1 MFCFDIETL
10 SKESTAVVLSASIVH
25 FEPSKRPSYQELLDN
40 TLFVKFNAKDQ
51 ITRLKRSVCKSTLEW
66 WDKQSDYAKAISLI
80 PKSTDVLVEDGLI
93 QINNY
98 MNKFPDARK
107 KPMWARGNLDQVT
120 IDSLSRSVNQ
130 PEIAEYYTWRDVRTY
145 IDVVYGASNGYC
157 EVDHPSFDKNKV
169 IKHTP
174 YHDVCYDVMMILYG
188 KEKE

>member
-10 SKESTAVVLSASIVH
+10 SIESTAVVLSASIVH
-25 FEPSKRPSYQELLDN
+25 FDPTTRPSYQELLDN

-51 ITRLKRSVCKSTLEW
+51 ITRLKRTVDKDTINW
-66 WDKQSDYAKAISLI
+66 WDKQSDYAKSISLT
-80 PKSTDVLVEDGLI
+80 PKATDVLVEDGLA
-93 QINNY
+93 QIRHY
-98 MNKFPDARK
+98 MNQFPDARK
-107 KPMWARGNLDQVT
+107 KPMWARGYLDQVA
-120 IDSLSRSVNQ
+120 IDSLTRCVNQ
-130 PEIAEYYTWRDVRTY
+130 TEITEYYTWRDVRTY